1 VRLLHADGRQ
11 SYWLA
16 GGRHRPMVKLAGGRS
31 GFVALELPESELL
44 RRNLQIPSLS
54 DEAVA
59 QAAAL
64 EVRSISPFTADDL
77 VWGYGVIGRTKG
89 VLQIEIVLAS
99 RRHVEQYLAGQSSR
113 WASKTP
119 PEVWALAG
127 EQAAS
132 LPIVMAGFG
141 EERRH
146 RRFIVLRNSALALI
160 ILAAGIAAA
169 IAVTPTA
176 QLRLRAIEA
185 LAAYTGLQQRT
196 EPLLKQRAAFLQSA
210 ERATALGGMLGNRV
224 DVLQAL
230 DVLTKALP
238 DDTSLQML
246 QVQGTKVTLSGQT
259 SNVAALMQKLSTQT
273 GLKDVKAPSGTA
285 RPPGAQKEN
294 FTIELQLEPKAL
306 QATPPPTA
314 QQPGTLGAAMAGDAV
329 AGKGLIP
336 AASGPIA
343 SMPPANAPAP
353 LAQTTAPASA
363 ASVPKAATP
372 VSSPFAI
379 GGSKPAP
386 QGKPVP

>member
-1 VRLLHADGRQ
+1 
-11 SYWLA
+11 
-16 GGRHRPMVKLAGGRS
+16 M
-31 GFVALELPESELL
+31 
-44 RRNLQIPSLS
+44 
-54 DEAVA
+54 
-59 QAAAL
+59 
-64 EVRSISPFTADDL
+64 
-77 VWGYGVIGRTKG
+77 
-89 VLQIEIVLAS
+89 VLAS
-99 RRHVEQYLAGQSSR
+99 RKHVEQYLAGQASR

-127 EQAAS
+127 ERAAS
-132 LPIVMAGFG
+132 MPITLAGFG
-141 EERRH
+141 EERRY
-146 RRFIVLRNSALALI
+146 RRFIVLRNTALALI
-160 ILAAGIAAA
+160 LLAAGITAA
-169 IAVTPTA
+169 IVVTPTA

-224 DVLQAL
+224 DVLQSL

-246 QVQGTKVTLSGQT
+246 QVQGTKVTLNGQT

-306 QATPPPTA
+306 QNTQSPSA
-314 QQPGTLGAAMAGDAV
+314 QQPGTAGAVMAGEGGT
-329 AGKGLIP
+329 GKGAVP
-336 AASGPIA
+336 AASAPIA

-353 LAQTTAPASA
+353 LAQTTSAASA

-372 VSSPFAI
+372 VPSPFAI